1 MGEMSHDLAMQEV
14 KKASVLTLP
23 SHSEG
28 FPYSICE
35 AMFAGKAIVASDV
48 GAIPMLLDNMCGVVC
63 ERMNVDDLARC
74 LKKVMCDE
82 PFRKKLSE
90 NAVKKASNFL
100 SVDKVM
106 MQYKAIWENSPMQIH

>member
-48 GAIPMLLDNMCGVVC
+48 GAIPMLLDGLCGIVC
-63 ERMNVDDLARC
+63 KRMNVDDLATC
-74 LKKVMCDE
+74 LKKVMDDE
-82 PFRKKLSE
+82 PLRRILSE
-90 NAVKKASNFL
+90 NAAKKAREKL
-100 SVDKVM
+100 SVSRVM
-106 MQYKAIWENSPMQIH
+106 EQYKNVWKIS